1 MRKKSYETPEFD
13 LISLLLKTTICSS
26 DDNPEVPVKEVGDDE
41 VITD

>member
-26 DDNPEVPVKEVGDDE
+26 DNPEVPVKEVGDDE
-41 VITD
+41 VIKD